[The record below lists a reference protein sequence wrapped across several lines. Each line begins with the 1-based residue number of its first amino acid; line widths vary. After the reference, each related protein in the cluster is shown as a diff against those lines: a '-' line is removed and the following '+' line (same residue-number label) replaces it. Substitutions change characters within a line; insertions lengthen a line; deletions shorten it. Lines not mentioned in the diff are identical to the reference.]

1 MIMNTNF
8 LTPYPV
14 YLCITTATVAAQIIG
29 LNIVFFMQSEQRL
42 CPSGILAS
50 QKAHAAA
57 TVLLF
62 VLDATTNNTEQ
73 AGKS

>member
-1 MIMNTNF
+1 
-8 LTPYPV
+8 
-14 YLCITTATVAAQIIG
+14 
-29 LNIVFFMQSEQRL
+29 MQSEQRL